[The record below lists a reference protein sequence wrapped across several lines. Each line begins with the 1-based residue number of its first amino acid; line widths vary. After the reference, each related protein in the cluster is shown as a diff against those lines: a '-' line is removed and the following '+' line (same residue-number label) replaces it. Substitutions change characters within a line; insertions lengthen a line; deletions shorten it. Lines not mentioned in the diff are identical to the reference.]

1 MIWLS
6 SWASFV
12 RIVETGSMAA
22 AARRLDCTRAQI
34 SKQVGDLEKA
44 FAVRLFERTT
54 RKLRLT
60 PAGEIFYQHALR
72 ALEVVDRADLAVRM
86 GTEVPCGVIRISA
99 SLTFGRLYIA
109 PLLPHLAER
118 YPQLECELLLSDDLV
133 DLIEDRIDLAL
144 RLTNTPPE
152 DAVARPLAMVKR
164 VICASPAYLDTY
176 GRPAAPSELT
186 GHQCFDYAHP
196 SGKAV
201 WRLLDRQGEE
211 MAIPVNSRFRINNV
225 DCVLEAVLAG
235 RGMAVL
241 PTYLCGSYLADGRLC
256 AVLDEHEPLSSFG
269 RHVYACYTPSRVRL
283 AKVRVVLDELDT
295 LFRPVPP
302 WERAI

>member
-6 SWASFV
+6 TWASFV
-12 RIVETGSMAA
+12 KVVETGSMAA

-34 SKQVGDLEKA
+34 SKQVGDLEQA
-44 FAVRLFERTT
+44 FGVRLFERTT

-60 PAGEIFYQHALR
+60 PSGEIFFPYALR
-72 ALEVVDRADLAVRM
+72 ALDVVESADLAVRI
-86 GTEVPCGVIRISA
+86 GTEVPCGVLRISA

-118 YPQLECELLLSDDLV
+118 YPQLQCELLLTDDLV

-144 RLTNTPPE
+144 RLTNAPPE
-152 DAVARPLAMVKR
+152 DAVARPLTMVKR
-164 VICASPAYLDTY
+164 VICAAPAYLDIHGY
-176 GRPAAPSELT
+176 PATPAELT
-186 GHQCFDYAHP
+186 RHQCFDYAHP
-196 SGKAV
+196 YGKAM

-211 MAIPVNSRFRINNV
+211 TAVPVSSRFRINNV

-256 AVLDEHEPLSSFG
+256 EVLDDHEPLSSFG
-269 RHVYACYTPSRVRL
+269 RHIYACYTPSRVRL
-283 AKVRVVLDELDT
+283 AKVRVVLEELEA
-295 LFRPVPP
+295 LFWPVPP
-302 WERAI
+302 WEQTA